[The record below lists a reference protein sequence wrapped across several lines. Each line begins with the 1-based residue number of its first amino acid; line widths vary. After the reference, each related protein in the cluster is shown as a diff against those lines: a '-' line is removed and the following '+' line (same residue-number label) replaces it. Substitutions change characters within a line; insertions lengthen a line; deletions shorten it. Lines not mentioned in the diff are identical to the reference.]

1 MLLNEISVSEK
12 SLCQLK
18 IVNTNVQIM
27 TIFGLK
33 RIVKSCLVEK
43 YSYYCVILNCYV
55 CQLYVKIDYLDTT

>member
-33 RIVKSCLVEK
+33 RIVKSCLVEN
-43 YSYYCVILNCYV
+43 YLYYCVILNCYV
-55 CQLYVKIDYLDTT
+55 CQLYVKIDYFDTT